1 MKRSLFVLI
10 SILVLVVALTTNPSH
25 AQSTASVDWS
35 SASDLQVMLQ
45 AIESVP
51 PAPAD
56 SLSRGGTFWSA
67 QHAPGAPLAWPPL
80 PGNFNQ
86 VPVWGLGSARR
97 PKASA
102 RTIGPLTK
110 GL

>member
-1 MKRSLFVLI
+1 M
-10 SILVLVVALTTNPSH
+10 P
-25 AQSTASVDWS
+25 
-35 SASDLQVMLQ
+35 
-45 AIESVP
+45 E
-51 PAPAD
+51 
-56 SLSRGGTFWSA
+56 A
-67 QHAPGAPLAWPPL
+67 QHPDERPC
-80 PGNFNQ
+80 Q